1 MALVLL
7 VSLGVLL
14 VSLLSYGVATALIVQ
29 LVVLLIR
36 KGYAGLT
43 FWKNIAVM
51 VIVSVVTA
59 LVHLT
64 QIALWAFVILMCGE
78 TATFEKAFYCS
89 AENYTALG
97 YGDFVLSERWRLLG
111 PLEAINGL
119 LLFGLSTAVMF
130 AVMSRL
136 ITERLH
142 LHASQPCESAAN
154 PSGPGRMADLSSESD
169 HGPLQRSV

>member
-1 MALVLL
+1 MVVVLL

-14 VSLLSYGVATALIVQ
+14 VSLLSYSVATTLIVQ

-43 FWKNIAVM
+43 LWKNIAVM

-59 LVHLT
+59 LVHLV
-64 QIALWAFVILMCGE
+64 QIAIWAFVILMCGE
-78 TATFEKAFYCS
+78 TSTFEKAFYCS

-97 YGDFVLSERWRLLG
+97 YGDFVFSERWRLLG

-142 LHASQPCESAAN
+142 LHVSQPFENAVGPKADGES
-154 PSGPGRMADLSSESD
+154 R
-169 HGPLQRSV
+169 